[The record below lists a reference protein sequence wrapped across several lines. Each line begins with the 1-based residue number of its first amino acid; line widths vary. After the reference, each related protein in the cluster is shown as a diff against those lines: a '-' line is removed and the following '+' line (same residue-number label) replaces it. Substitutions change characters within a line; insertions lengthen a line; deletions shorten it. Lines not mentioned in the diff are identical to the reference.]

1 MSVIEARNLEDSA
14 PTISARTATDEA
26 RAALWT
32 GIIGAA
38 KHLGKRE
45 PLPAA
50 RRPTVVQL
58 KQGSAATPVYF
69 IGAGLFEFHIAQLM
83 SSAHPVFAVEIAW
96 PAEWHDA
103 ATRGDVHGCPHLPH
117 MVAPYVAALHAHA
130 GATPCVIMGYSFHG
144 SMAFEAAH
152 QLAERGGN
160 VDMVILLD
168 APAQYPAAPQ
178 VAWQKLRE
186 VWKRTARPIASDR
199 TSPSLLS
206 RLQST
211 GSILQWTFYEAA
223 KTLKGRLL
231 HWAIRD
237 PGKLTIKLDTLGR
250 PLHWQLIERVYAN
263 SLRSYEL
270 HPLDCRG
277 AVFRADRADDCPGGD
292 VDDSLGWGNLFRKGL
307 QVVQV
312 TGNHISMMRQPP
324 HDHGL
329 ARDISDLLDRFCA
342 TPPQRDLQPDAAI
355 GAATASSR

>member
-1 MSVIEARNLEDSA
+1 MPVIEARNLENSA
-14 PTISARTATDEA
+14 TTISARTATDEA

-83 SSAHPVFAVEIAW
+83 SSEHPVFGVEIAW

-103 ATRGDVHGCPHLPH
+103 VIRGDIHGCPHLPQ

-152 QLAERGGN
+152 QLQERGGN

-168 APAQYPAAPQ
+168 APAQYPAAPR

-186 VWKRTARPIASDR
+186 VWKRTARPTASDR
-199 TSPSLLS
+199 TSPSLLA

-211 GSILQWTFYEAA
+211 AAILYWALYEVA
-223 KTLKGRLL
+223 KGLKGRFR
-231 HWAIRD
+231 RD

-250 PLHWQLIERVYAN
+250 PLHWQLIERLYAH

-277 AVFRADRADDCPGGD
+277 AVFRADRAEDCPGGD
-292 VDDSLGWGNLFRKGL
+292 VDDSLGWGGLFGKGL
-307 QVVQV
+307 QIVQV
-312 TGNHISMMRQPP
+312 TGNHITMMRQPP

-329 ARDISDLLDRFCA
+329 ACDISELLDRFCA
-342 TPPQRDLQPDAAI
+342 TPPQRDLQPAA
-355 GAATASSR
+355 AAAVSER

>member
-14 PTISARTATDEA
+14 TTISARTATDEA

-45 PLPAA
+45 PPPTA
-50 RRPTVVQL
+50 RRSTVVQL

-83 SSAHPVFAVEIAW
+83 SSEHPIFAVEIAW

-103 ATRGDVHGCPHLPH
+103 IIQGDIHGCPHLPQ

-152 QLAERGGN
+152 QLQERGGK
-160 VDMVILLD
+160 VDLVILLD
-168 APAQYPAAPQ
+168 APAQYPAAPR
-178 VAWQKLRE
+178 VALQKLRE
-186 VWKRTARPIASDR
+186 VWKRTAKPAASDR
-199 TSPSLLS
+199 TSSSLLS

-211 GSILQWTFYEAA
+211 GSILCWTLYEVA
-223 KTLKGRLL
+223 KSLKGRFK
-231 HWAIRD
+231 RD

-250 PLHWQLIERVYAN
+250 PLHWQLIERLYAN

-277 AVFRADRADDCPGGD
+277 AVFRADRAEDCPGGD
-292 VDDSLGWGNLFRKGL
+292 VDYGLGWGDLFGKGL

-342 TPPQRDLQPDAAI
+342 TPPQQDLQPAA
-355 GAATASSR
+355 ASDR